1 MSPCSCLNRKKSSNL
16 KYSLFGCCFAK
27 KITIVELLTPKNDD
41 ENWSND
47 TFVHFD
53 LKHCKLHGSKSFW
66 VGHLHGKMHTLCCF
80 SQNRKAEQLL
90 FLLWIVEPPKGE
102 HEIQISRWFLN
113 LPTCGFESV
122 YCSEMTN
129 WPPDY
134 RHILLHY
141 KHFGPTATIHMFQR
155 WIKKKSATCL
165 TVRRRFGH
173 IERYRQR
180 EREGEIVFGVKS
192 KFQVSK
198 KRNQKTFKSVK
209 SNSSNNFGWK
219 SKFDWNDCIGCS

>member
-1 MSPCSCLNRKKSSNL
+1 MATISTKFVLRCRQTVWESVGKMIVLSVQSIFDTISYTKCKSVSMLMSEPKKSSNL

-47 TFVHFD
+47 TFEHFD

-102 HEIQISRWFLN
+102 HEIQISRWKIFQPVDLRVFTVLKWQID
-113 LPTCGFESV
+113 LPTTDIFCYIMNILGPPQRFT
-122 YCSEMTN
+122 CSNDE
-129 WPPDY
+129 
-134 RHILLHY
+134 
-141 KHFGPTATIHMFQR
+141 
-155 WIKKKSATCL
+155 
-165 TVRRRFGH
+165 
-173 IERYRQR
+173 
-180 EREGEIVFGVKS
+180 
-192 KFQVSK
+192 SK
-198 KRNQKTFKSVK
+198 KNQRRV
-209 SNSSNNFGWK
+209 
-219 SKFDWNDCIGCS
+219 

>member
-1 MSPCSCLNRKKSSNL
+1 MATISTKFVLRCRQTVWESVGKMIVLSVQSIFDTISYTKCKSVSMLMSEPKKSSNL

-47 TFVHFD
+47 TFEHFD
-53 LKHCKLHGSKSFW
+53 LNHCKLHGSKSFW

-155 WIKKKSATCL
+155 WIKKNQ
-165 TVRRRFGH
+165 RR
-173 IERYRQR
+173 
-180 EREGEIVFGVKS
+180 V
-192 KFQVSK
+192 
-198 KRNQKTFKSVK
+198 
-209 SNSSNNFGWK
+209 
-219 SKFDWNDCIGCS
+219 